1 MLSEALSVAEGKE
14 PNLRERFPEISEIV
28 GLRNRIAHG
37 YNRLNLRT
45 VWNAAVE
52 DVPTLIP
59 RLEAVLGAVELPDD
73 FYD

>member
-14 PNLRERFPEISEIV
+14 PDLRERFPEISAIV
-28 GLRNRIAHG
+28 GLRNRNAHS

-45 VWNAAVE
+45 VWDAAVV

-59 RLEAVLGAVELPDD
+59 RLETVLGTVELPED